1 LLIFLFHAG
10 GYYAVFLAF
19 YYHAETT
26 LVRQADAGQYT
37 ADDEVI
43 LSISLSLPYPVHA
56 GEYTPRSPQSFEYE
70 GEHYTVVRQKVD
82 GDQVQLVCVRNVR
95 QSKLTLA
102 MTDYS
107 KTVNNQPVE
116 RALNVI
122 AKFFKD
128 YQPATN
134 LTISNTMMGRA
145 IPSPAT
151 SICLTLPDAPCAVF
165 SPPPEK
171 QLS

>member
-19 YYHAETT
+19 YYHAEKT
-26 LVRQADAGQYT
+26 LVWLADAGHYT

-43 LSISLSLPYPVHA
+43 LSLSLSLPYPVHA
-56 GEYTPRSPQSFEYE
+56 GEYTPRSPKSLEYN
-70 GEHYTVVRQKVD
+70 GEHYTVIRQKVE

-95 QSKLTLA
+95 QNKLTLA
-102 MTDYS
+102 MNDYS
-107 KTVNNQPVE
+107 KTVNNQPVG
-116 RALNVI
+116 RALQVM

-128 YQPATN
+128 YQPTTD
-134 LTISNTMMGRA
+134 LTVSTILTGQS
-145 IPSPAT
+145 IPSPQAW
-151 SICLTLPDAPCAVF
+151 ICLALPDAPCAVF

-171 QLS
+171 QL